1 MPATVGAVLIFLVL
15 AVPGASFELLRQR
28 RRSSWDQTALE
39 EVARI
44 LMVSV
49 GLDLV
54 GFGILRLLSL
64 FWPSSFV
71 NLETAARIGLSKYS
85 GEHLWALALSF
96 AVILLGAE
104 LFGLLILRSLN
115 QEKKGLAG
123 RAIQVFEWLL
133 RYQPG
138 MQMQRA
144 DVWQTLF
151 RGTRPPKS
159 NTKVTILTTS
169 RDMWFGNL
177 ASYTVEGS
185 DVRDIAIAHPME
197 VMRFG
202 EEKETVPQSWK
213 FVVIPS
219 TEIREIYVTY
229 EKSGEK

>member
-1 MPATVGAVLIFLVL
+1 MPATVGALLIFLVL

-39 EVARI
+39 ETARI

-64 FWPSSFV
+64 FWPSSLANPDV
-71 NLETAARIGLSKYS
+71 AARVGLSKYS
-85 GEHLWALALSF
+85 GEHLWALVLSF
-96 AVILLGAE
+96 GIILLSAE
-104 LFGLLILRSLN
+104 IFGLLVLRSLN
-115 QEKKGLAG
+115 GEKNGLAS
-123 RAIQVFEWLL
+123 RAVQVFERFL
-133 RYQPG
+133 RYRPG

-151 RGTRPPKS
+151 RGTRPPES
-159 NTKVTILTTS
+159 ITRVTILTTS
-169 RDMWFGNL
+169 SDMWCGNL

-185 DVRDIAIAHPME
+185 DVRDIAIAHPMK

-202 EEKETVPQSWK
+202 AEKESVPNEWK

-229 EKSGEK
+229 QESGIQ